1 MKVEQLN
8 NIKLKTNYEKQLSTH
23 KNNKRNWITYLFWYN
38 WGSNTNWWSSPSLLD
53 EFFGWNG
60 LKMDLND
67 NGSNEG
73 QNRREIVTYVRKIN
87 VRKEVMIQ
95 RTLVQKE
102 EKDTLYLM
110 RLLRYPLSKK
120 TRWHFWNYF
129 DLRMRLF
136 E

>member
-1 MKVEQLN
+1 
-8 NIKLKTNYEKQLSTH
+8 
-23 KNNKRNWITYLFWYN
+23 
-38 WGSNTNWWSSPSLLD
+38 
-53 EFFGWNG
+53 
-60 LKMDLND
+60 MDLND

-120 TRWHFWNYF
+120 TRWHF
-129 DLRMRLF
+129 
-136 E
+136 